1 MTSNADEQE
10 AERKRRNNAV
20 NQATWRMRRNARAA
34 VLTGTP
40 AQIADGILR
49 HLGVEM
55 SAKVARALMVRV
67 RRPPRNA
74 PP

>member
-10 AERKRRNNAV
+10 AERKRRDNAE
-20 NQATWRMRRNARAA
+20 NQRTWRMRRNAKAA
-34 VLTGTP
+34 VLNGTP
-40 AQIADGILR
+40 AQIANGILL
-49 HLGVEM
+49 HLGVEEA
-55 SAKVARALMVRV
+55 AKVARALMVRV